1 MMGRQVEP
9 VITEYLH
16 IKASRLGIPLN
27 GTFELTPLCNM
38 NCRMCYVR
46 MDRKQQ
52 EAVRP
57 LRTAEE
63 WLVLGEEAKERGMTY
78 LLLTGGEPFMRPDF
92 RQIMQ
97 GLHRMGFVL
106 SINSNGTMI
115 NEETVEWLKETPP
128 VRINIT
134 LYGASDETYG
144 RLCQNPRGF
153 TQVTKA
159 IHLLK
164 EAGILVKLNCSVTP
178 YNAEDLEQIFSFAE
192 KEKLVVQATSYMFPP
207 LRRDASKVGWNDRFS
222 AEESARQEAWI
233 NVYQN
238 GREAYLKY
246 MESEEMAALS
256 GDIEEDCMMVGE
268 EDRDEDTHEKEG
280 DRIRC
285 RAGKCSFWVTWDG
298 RFLPCGM
305 LPGENALNVFE
316 AGSDA
321 AWEQT
326 QAEAAAIRLPV
337 RCSTCSLKDKCR
349 ACAAMV
355 YTESGNYHD
364 VPLYRCQ
371 MAHAY
376 EGACRQV
383 EKEIQQEK

>member
-134 LYGASDETYG
+134 LYGASDETYE

-316 AGSDA
+316 AGFDA

-383 EKEIQQEK
+383 EKEIRQEK